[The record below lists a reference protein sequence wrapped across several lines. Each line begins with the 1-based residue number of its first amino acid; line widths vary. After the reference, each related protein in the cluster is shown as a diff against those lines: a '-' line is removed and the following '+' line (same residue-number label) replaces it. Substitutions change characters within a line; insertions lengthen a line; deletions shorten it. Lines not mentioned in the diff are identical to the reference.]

1 MPLPLWEFEELPLAV
16 SLKESF
22 ALPPILGEFDMLP
35 IAMILNEW
43 FALPV
48 ALGEETLDCLLS
60 LWLGVGELLIAALKD
75 AVTEDVRLLTG
86 DPETVTE
93 FV

>member
-35 IAMILNEW
+35 MILNEW